1 MSEDQ
6 VAELKSSLAD
16 MITGVESP
24 VPQTSSSSNGSASAV
39 EDDITPFPSP
49 MLSATSLAGL
59 SLGSDGELELEVD
72 LEREVSEE
80 DGKRA
85 LEIKAQAN
93 KAFAGALIDTWQY
106 LWPVCKARVP
116 LQRYQ
121 KPSW

>member
-72 LEREVSEE
+72 LDRVVSEE

-93 KAFAGALIDTWQY
+93 KAFAGASIHIEPY
-106 LWPVCKARVP
+106 L
-116 LQRYQ
+116 
-121 KPSW
+121 